1 MASVTKRIKEIN
13 QPRGGYLP
21 PKLFEVIDL
30 QDGITLHPNENIHAT
45 LVGLA
50 VDYLSRASVCGSA
63 PEEAFGISL
72 KGAALVGESKQ
83 AEKLLK
89 KVKKFDF
96 AAIEAACQLAGYD
109 VCFRAGPE
117 YFNGVEHIK
126 PDLDTLENIDA
137 MVHRSEIFFEK
148 FGPVVWDG
156 FTFEGGYTD
165 TVTAGDG
172 DFLTLDTLWD
182 YKVSAKAPT
191 NQHTLQLLM
200 YYIMG
205 MHSKHDCFKKIKYIG
220 IFNPRLNKVYR
231 FELAKLEPSV
241 IEAIE
246 KDVICY

>member
-1 MASVTKRIKEIN
+1 MASVTRRIKEIS

-21 PKLFEVIDL
+21 PKLLEVIDL
-30 QDGITLHPNENIHAT
+30 NDSITLHPNENIHAS

-50 VDYLSRASVCGSA
+50 VDYLSRIVACDNS
-63 PEEAFGISL
+63 PEEAFKISL
-72 KGAALVGESKQ
+72 KGALVAGELEQ

-89 KVKKFDF
+89 KVKKYNFT
-96 AAIEAACQLAGYD
+96 AIEAACQLAGYD

-117 YFNGVEHIK
+117 YFNGVQHIK
-126 PDLDTLENIDA
+126 PDQDTLENIDA
-137 MVHRSEIFFEK
+137 MIHRSEMFFEK
-148 FGPVVWDG
+148 FGPVIVDG
-156 FTFEGGYTD
+156 FTFEGGYTE
-165 TVTAGDG
+165 TVNAGDG
-172 DFLTLDTLWD
+172 DFLTVDTLWD

-205 MHSKHDCFKKIKYIG
+205 MHSKHDCFKSIKYIG

-231 FELAKLEPSV
+231 FELAKLDPAIV
-241 IEAIE
+241 EAIE